1 MSIQKLFFNDVEVPA
16 PTDGGVKIK
25 NNKIWS
31 NNTGRSSNCV
41 MVGDIRAIKK
51 TISLQWYHL
60 TPEQTALINSFISN
74 LGRPF
79 FKVTMY
85 DEAYQPRT
93 ISVYAGDPTY
103 DVWGWDEK
111 RQFCKG
117 LAVDLIEQ

>member
-1 MSIQKLFFNDVEVPA
+1 MVQKLFFNSTEIPA
-16 PTDGGVKIK
+16 PADGGVSIK

-31 NNTGRSSNCV
+31 NNAGRTSNCM

-51 TISLQWYHL
+51 TISLQWFHL
-60 TPEQTALINSFISN
+60 TPAEVALINSFISN
-74 LGRPF
+74 AARSF
-79 FKVTMY
+79 FNITMF
-85 DEAYQPRT
+85 DETYTPTT

-103 DVWGWDEK
+103 EVWGWDED